1 MRVRLPRPAPSQTD
15 PRLRKGSAATPC
27 GPHPDPIR
35 LGAIIIPPVVSHVP
49 TGCQAAVASMQRSTP
64 TSLMLRRMTASAVLD
79 ALRAGGPM
87 TGSDLIHATGLA
99 RPTVHVVCNDLIRLG
114 WIRETESRRPTGDNR
129 RGRPARCYE
138 FQSRA
143 GFVLGIDAT
152 DRVTVRLADLRGDR
166 MAEASRPLAHVS
178 VPADERLAAIRL
190 AADTALASA
199 AVDPARVLAVT
210 VGVPTPV
217 DADGRPVGREAY
229 LPGLPG
235 RDLGPEIGGRHGW
248 PVLVENDANLAAWGE
263 RWRGVAAGV
272 DDLVVMVADERL
284 GSGLFLG
291 GRPVRGHA
299 GGAGELRFFELIE
312 RVGSTFGIAYLVRT
326 LGAEAVADPRLRKAG
341 GRGRV
346 LWSLAGGDPTRVEPA
361 TVLEAARAGD
371 EVALEIVD
379 RVADR
384 MAHAVATLAGMLDP
398 ELVVISGAVADD
410 GDLFLDRIRRR
421 LLPDLID
428 TPPRVLM
435 SILGDQAVV
444 LGAVR
449 MALDHVEAS
458 LLGSSGASSWP
469 EAPALAAAP
478 P

>member
-1 MRVRLPRPAPSQTD
+1 
-15 PRLRKGSAATPC
+15 
-27 GPHPDPIR
+27 
-35 LGAIIIPPVVSHVP
+35 
-49 TGCQAAVASMQRSTP
+49 MQRSTP

-87 TGSDLIHATGLA
+87 TGSDLIGATGLA

-114 WIRETESRRPTGDNR
+114 WIRETESRRPSGDNR

-143 GFVLGIDAT
+143 GFVLGIDAA
-152 DRVTVRLADLRGDR
+152 DRVTVRLADLRGDCV
-166 MAEASRPLAHVS
+166 AEATQPLAHVS
-178 VPADERLAAIRL
+178 VTAGERVAAIRRQTDSVL
-190 AADTALASA
+190 TSS
-199 AVDPARVLAVT
+199 AVDPSHVLAVT

-217 DADGRPVGREAY
+217 DARGRPLGRETY

-235 RDLGPEIGGRHGW
+235 RDLGPEIGGRFGW

-291 GRPVRGHA
+291 GRPVRGHS
-299 GGAGELRFFELIE
+299 GGAGELRFLELIE
-312 RVGSTFGIAYLVRT
+312 RVGSTYGIAYLVRT
-326 LGAEAVADPRLRKAG
+326 LGAEAVADLGADGLAG
-341 GRGRV
+341 GSGKV
-346 LWSLAGGDPTRVEPA
+346 LWALAGGDPARVETA

-371 EVALEIVD
+371 ELALGIVEE
-379 RVADR
+379 VADR
-384 MAHAVATLAGMLDP
+384 MAHAVAALAGMLNP
-398 ELVVISGAVADD
+398 ELVVISGAVADA
-410 GDLFLDRIRRR
+410 GDLFLDRIRER

-428 TPPRVLM
+428 IPPRVSM
-435 SILGDQAVV
+435 STLGDQAVV
-444 LGAVR
+444 VGAVR

-458 LLGSSGASSWP
+458 LLGSPGAAP
-469 EAPALAAAP
+469 LKKAPALAAAP
-478 P
+478 LQG

>member
-1 MRVRLPRPAPSQTD
+1 
-15 PRLRKGSAATPC
+15 
-27 GPHPDPIR
+27 
-35 LGAIIIPPVVSHVP
+35 
-49 TGCQAAVASMQRSTP
+49 MQRATP

-87 TGSDLIHATGLA
+87 TGSDLIDATGLA
-99 RPTVHVVCNDLIRLG
+99 RPTIHEICNDLIRLG
-114 WIRETESRRPTGDNR
+114 WIRETESRRPSGDSR

-143 GFVLGIDAT
+143 GLVLGIDAT
-152 DRVTVRLADLRGDR
+152 DRVTVRLVDLRGDR
-166 MAEASRPLAHVS
+166 VAEASQPLAHVS
-178 VPADERLAAIRL
+178 VPAAERLAAMRRATDAVL
-190 AADTALASA
+190 SSAAAD
-199 AVDPARVLAVT
+199 PAHVLAVA

-217 DADGRPVGREAY
+217 DAEGRPTGREAY

-248 PVLVENDANLAAWGE
+248 PVLLENDANLAALGE

-291 GRPVRGHA
+291 GRPIRGHA
-299 GGAGELRFFELIE
+299 GGAGELRFLELVE
-312 RVGSTFGIAYLVRT
+312 QVGGTYGIAYLVRT
-326 LGAEAVADPRLRKAG
+326 LGAEAVAGLCERRTASGPGRRL
-341 GRGRV
+341 
-346 LWSLAGGDPTRVEPA
+346 LELSGGDPARVETA
-361 TVLEAARAGD
+361 TVLAAARAGD

-384 MAHAVATLAGMLDP
+384 MAHAVAALAGMLDP

-428 TPPRVLM
+428 TPPRVEL
-435 SILGDQAVV
+435 STLGDQAVV
-444 LGAVR
+444 TGAVR
-449 MALDHVEAS
+449 MALDHVDAS
-458 LLGSSGASSWP
+458 LLGGPGTSPWP
-469 EAPALAAAP
+469 NAPALAAAP
-478 P
+478 LQS

>member
-1 MRVRLPRPAPSQTD
+1 V
-15 PRLRKGSAATPC
+15 ATAC
-27 GPHPDPIR
+27 GPHLEPIR
-35 LGAIIIPPVVSHVP
+35 LGAVIIPPVVSHDP
-49 TGCQAAVASMQRSTP
+49 TGCQAVMAGVHRPTP

-87 TGSDLIHATGLA
+87 TGSDLIDATGLA

-114 WIRETESRRPTGDNR
+114 WIRETERRRPQGDSR

-138 FQSRA
+138 FQRRA
-143 GFVLGIDAT
+143 GLVLGVDAT
-152 DRVTVRLADLRGDR
+152 DRVSVRLADLRGDR
-166 MAEASRPLAHVS
+166 VAEAGQPLAHVS
-178 VPADERLAAIRL
+178 VPASERLAAVRRAI
-190 AADTALASA
+190 DSVLASA
-199 AVDPARVLAVT
+199 AVDPTHVLALVM
-210 VGVPTPV
+210 GVPTPV

-235 RDLGPEIGGRHGW
+235 RDLRPEVGGRWGW

-263 RWRGVAAGV
+263 RWRGVAAGI

-291 GRPVRGHA
+291 GRPIRGYA
-299 GGAGELRFFELIE
+299 GGAGELRFLELIG
-312 RVGSTFGIAYLVRT
+312 RVGSTYGIACLVRT
-326 LGAEAVADPRLRKAG
+326 MGAEAVAELGPREPAG
-341 GRGRV
+341 GRGQR
-346 LWSLAGGDPTRVEPA
+346 LWALAGGDPARVQTA
-361 TVLEAARAGD
+361 TVLEAARGGD

-384 MAHAVATLAGMLDP
+384 MAHAVAALAGMLDP

-421 LLPDLID
+421 LVPELID
-428 TPPRVLM
+428 SPPRVAM
-435 SILGDQAVV
+435 STLGDQAVV
-444 LGAVR
+444 VGAVR

-458 LLGSSGASSWP
+458 LFGSPGASP
-469 EAPALAAAP
+469 LTEAPALATAP
-478 P
+478 PHG

>member
-1 MRVRLPRPAPSQTD
+1 
-15 PRLRKGSAATPC
+15 
-27 GPHPDPIR
+27 
-35 LGAIIIPPVVSHVP
+35 
-49 TGCQAAVASMQRSTP
+49 MQRPTP

-87 TGSDLIHATGLA
+87 TGSDLIDATGLA
-99 RPTVHVVCNDLIRLG
+99 RPTVHEICNDLIRLG
-114 WIRETESRRPTGDNR
+114 WIREMDSRPGGDRR
-129 RGRPARCYE
+129 RGRPARRYE

-143 GFVLGIDAT
+143 GLVLGIDAT

-166 MAEASRPLAHVS
+166 VAEAGRPLAGVS
-178 VPADERLAAIRL
+178 VPAGERLAAVREAI
-190 AADTALASA
+190 DSALSSS
-199 AVDPARVLAVT
+199 AVDPALVLAVA
-210 VGVPTPV
+210 VAVPTPV
-217 DADGRPVGREAY
+217 DDEGRPVGREAY

-291 GRPVRGHA
+291 GRPVRGHT

-312 RVGSTFGIAYLVRT
+312 RVGSTYGMAYLVRT
-326 LGAEAVADPRLRKAG
+326 LGAEAVAELAEDGSVTAGPGRL
-341 GRGRV
+341 
-346 LWSLAGGDPTRVEPA
+346 LWSLAGGDPARVRTA
-361 TVLEAARAGD
+361 TVLEAARGGD
-371 EVALEIVD
+371 EVALRIVD

-384 MAHAVATLAGMLDP
+384 MAHAIAALAGMLDP
-398 ELVVISGAVADD
+398 ELVVISGSVADH

-428 TPPRVLM
+428 RPPRVAM
-435 SILGDQAVV
+435 STLGDQAVV
-444 LGAVR
+444 VGAVR

-458 LLGSSGASSWP
+458 LLGSPGPSPWLA
-469 EAPALAAAP
+469 APALAAAP
-478 P
+478 PRS